1 MVLALCTNREVLE
14 LPRESAK
21 GFPGGSAALLIK
33 GGKKQGKLLYF
44 FLHNIYRAYFHQLID
59 G

>member
-14 LPRESAK
+14 LPGESAK

-33 GGKKQGKLLYF
+33 GGKKQGKLLYYF
-44 FLHNIYRAYFHQLID
+44 FAQHLQSIFPSIN
-59 G
+59 